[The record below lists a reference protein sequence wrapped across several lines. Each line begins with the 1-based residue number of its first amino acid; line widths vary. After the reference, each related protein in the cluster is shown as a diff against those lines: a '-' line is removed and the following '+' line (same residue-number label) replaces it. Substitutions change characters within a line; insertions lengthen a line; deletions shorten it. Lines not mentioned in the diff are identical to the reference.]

1 MGRRMASK
9 PAGGNLAAGR
19 QRWDGND
26 AMIEG
31 YSSLLTTNWLTE
43 VWRYRELF
51 YFFAWRDVK
60 IRYKQTV
67 LGGAWAIL
75 QPLFTMVVFTVLFGH
90 LGNMPSDG
98 IPHPIFYYSALVPWT
113 YFSGALAFSAN
124 SLVGNASLLT
134 KVYFPRVALP
144 ASSVLSG
151 LVDFAVASIVLIAM
165 MVYYGVPIG
174 WRLLLWP
181 VLVVPLVVLT
191 LGTGMLLAALN
202 VRFRDIKHAIPFA
215 TQLWLFVTPIIYPTS
230 FVPERFR
237 ILLMLNPLAGLIDG
251 FRASILPERQ
261 VDWQLLAIST
271 ILTLVIFAVAN
282 RYFRRTERDFADIV

>member
-1 MGRRMASK
+1 MRMGSK
-9 PAGGNLAAGR
+9 PIANLAAGR
-19 QRWDGND
+19 QRWSGND
-26 AMIEG
+26 TMIEG
-31 YSSLLTTNWLTE
+31 YRSLLTTNSLTE

-75 QPLFTMVVFTVLFGH
+75 QPLFTMVVFTILFGH

-113 YFSGALAFSAN
+113 YFSSTLAYTAN
-124 SLVGNASLLT
+124 SLVGNAPLLT

-144 ASSVLSG
+144 ASGVLSG
-151 LVDFAVASIVLIAM
+151 LVDFAIASIVLIAM

-181 VLVVPLVVLT
+181 VLVVLLVVLT
-191 LGTGMLLAALN
+191 LGIGMLLAALN
-202 VRFRDIKHAIPFA
+202 VRFRDIKHGIPFA
-215 TQLWLFVTPIIYPTS
+215 NQLWLFVTPIIYPTS

-237 ILLMLNPLAGLIDG
+237 LLLMLNPLAGLIAG
-251 FRASILPERQ
+251 FRASILPDRQ
-261 VDWQLLAIST
+261 VDWQLLATST
-271 ILTLVIFAVAN
+271 ILTLIIFAVAN
-282 RYFRRTERDFADIV
+282 RYFRKTERDFADIV